1 MADSGVGGYRNGPFS
16 EAPGLSGPD
25 GAGGGGGTPVS
36 LGSAQGLWGLG
47 GTGGSHCYYSH
58 CTGGDLRS
66 REGDSEAHSLA
77 VPHLFLPTHFR
88 PHPLSIAEV
97 SPSQQVLIFS
107 SLPMLP
113 PLGQNETKSYGR
125 SSSV

>member
-1 MADSGVGGYRNGPFS
+1 MADSGVGRYRNGPFS
-16 EAPGLSGPD
+16 EAPDLSGPD
-25 GAGGGGGTPVS
+25 GAGGGGGTPGS
-36 LGSAQGLWGLG
+36 AGSAQALWGLG
-47 GTGGSHCYYSH
+47 GAGGSHCYYSH

-66 REGDSEAHSLA
+66 GEGDSEAHSLA
-77 VPHLFLPTHFR
+77 VSHLFLPTCFW

-97 SPSQQVLIFS
+97 SPSRQVLIS

-113 PLGQNETKSYGR
+113 PSGQNETKSYGG